1 MLLTSVYIMIYLGF
15 FIAAVTPAPR
25 LNSILE
31 TETPALEGNQG
42 DQAESEHVFGGV
54 RL

>member
-1 MLLTSVYIMIYLGF
+1 MIYLGF

-25 LNSILE
+25 SNSILE
-31 TETPALEGNQG
+31 TETPALESSQG
-42 DQAESEHVFGGV
+42 DLAESEHIFGGV